1 MIATDECPPTLTRG
15 VRGKRRYLMI
25 FRANSAG
32 LAKRVELWA
41 SSSTEAL
48 ELALADECQRTVDV
62 WEDGD
67 FLYRVSRSNKES
79 DEGVIAHVE

>member
-1 MIATDECPPTLTRG
+1 MIATDECPPTLTRRI
-15 VRGKRRYLMI
+15 RGKRHYLMI

-41 SSSTEAL
+41 SSSNEVL

-67 FLYRVSRSNKES
+67 FLCRVSQSNKES
-79 DEGVIAHVE
+79 GEGAIAHVE